1 MRWTGGVYEDS
12 VADRYQSDPC
22 FRVLV
27 DTFCSLLWNG
37 KYSPSELRQ
46 ASIFA
51 ATRVECMRIRPLIF
65 DPNDMTLE
73 QGVLNTRPGLESE

>member
-1 MRWTGGVYEDS
+1 MKWTGGVYEDS
-12 VADRYQSDPC
+12 VADRYQSDPD
-22 FRVLV
+22 FGVLV

-73 QGVLNTRPGLESE
+73 QGVLNTRRGS